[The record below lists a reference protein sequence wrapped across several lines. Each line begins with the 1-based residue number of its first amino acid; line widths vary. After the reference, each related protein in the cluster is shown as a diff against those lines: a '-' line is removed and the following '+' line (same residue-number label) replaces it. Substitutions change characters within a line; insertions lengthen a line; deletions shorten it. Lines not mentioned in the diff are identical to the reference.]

1 MEFKEQKHGAVSVIK
16 PDGALT
22 EADASLFCSRLR
34 EAIGDSKGRL
44 VLDASEIS
52 YVDSAGL
59 EALLEISESL
69 AETGR
74 VFKLTGANETLR
86 EVFDLT
92 QITGAF
98 ECFDDVNAAVRSFL

>member
-1 MEFKEQKHGAVSVIK
+1 MEFSEQRHGAVRVIK

-22 EADASLFCSRLR
+22 EADAARFCSRLH
-34 EAIGDSKGRL
+34 EAITDSRGRL
-44 VLDASEIS
+44 VLDAGEIA
-52 YVDSAGL
+52 YVDSAGI
-59 EALLEISESL
+59 EALLEISEKL

-74 VFKLTGANETLR
+74 VFKLTGVNETLR

-98 ECFDDVNAAVRSFL
+98 ECFEDVNGAVRSFL